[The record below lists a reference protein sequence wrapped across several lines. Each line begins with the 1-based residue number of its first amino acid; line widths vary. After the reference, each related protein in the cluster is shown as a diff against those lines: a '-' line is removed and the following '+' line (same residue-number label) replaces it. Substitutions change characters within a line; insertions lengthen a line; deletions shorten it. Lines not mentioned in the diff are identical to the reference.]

1 MKKLVSILLMM
12 MVVVVIGGCGSSD
25 NASATSSGAAASS
38 SSESKPS
45 SGKHVLVAYFSCTGN
60 TKALAE
66 TTAKAVDADI
76 FEIVPEQPYTK
87 ADLDYNDKSSRS
99 SKETEDTKARPAIAK
114 KVQNMSQYDTIIL
127 AYPIWWGEAPRILS
141 TFVESYDFS
150 GKTIV
155 PICTSGGSDIG
166 ASGDHLAAL
175 TKGAQWK
182 QGKRFS
188 RDTSADEL
196 KSFFGG
202 IGIGK

>member
-1 MKKLVSILLMM
+1 
-12 MVVVVIGGCGSSD
+12 
-25 NASATSSGAAASS
+25 
-38 SSESKPS
+38 
-45 SGKHVLVAYFSCTGN
+45 
-60 TKALAE
+60 
-66 TTAKAVDADI
+66 
-76 FEIVPEQPYTK
+76 
-87 ADLDYNDKSSRS
+87 
-99 SKETEDTKARPAIAK
+99 
-114 KVQNMSQYDTIIL
+114 MSQYDTIIL

-175 TKGAQWK
+175 TTGAQWK